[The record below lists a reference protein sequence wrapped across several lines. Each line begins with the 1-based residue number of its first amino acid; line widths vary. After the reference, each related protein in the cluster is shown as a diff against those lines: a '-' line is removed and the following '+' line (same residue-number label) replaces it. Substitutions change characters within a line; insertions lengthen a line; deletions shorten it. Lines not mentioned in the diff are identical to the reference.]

1 MAGIKVPQYK
11 IFKIGTTKLK
21 NSKWDLKIT
30 KNEAIKLDEM
40 IALFEAQ
47 EFRLISKILNK
58 PINEIDFSKY
68 IMSVVIDN
76 KSDFK
81 RATSSKG
88 IIVNGINFRRF
99 VGTTGGLKNNTLLFV
114 NNNEIELNGKKTSVL
129 NELNIR
135 CECNRNKEIQL
146 VPAKYEAYKALTC
159 SASQPICE
167 PRRILV
173 VKDCITKFKDTVI
186 YLDNSNPELDHP
198 SVEEKTNMELENT
211 VSDGFNLCT
220 IEYMKKVSDSLG
232 LDYVTSG
239 VCLRNA
245 WLKGMLYP
253 FPIIEFIEKY
263 NNSNYMIEDIWGNL
277 QDIRECDMII
287 TESSLKLWS
296 SYSSIDDYMKS
307 YKENGYGFAVTKIS
321 PKKIDDQR
329 ELNYQYLQS
338 YNFSDKDIE
347 ELCEP
352 TIDYLKK
359 SMGGDYESTI
369 KFLGISDKSDNMSWQ
384 KALYTSEYMLGDPYI
399 IDSIHRMIKKKINNA
414 KIGKLIVNGNY
425 QIGSGDPFALMQS
438 ICGLEVTGL
447 LKSEE
452 CYSKYWIDKNVDEL
466 VIFRSPMTSHNN
478 IRKCKCIDNE
488 EVRFWYQYM
497 DTIMIINGWDTFC
510 MAENGCDWDGDILFS
525 TNNKILSNN
534 HVKLPAIL
542 CAQQNAKKVIID
554 EENVKVTNKNGMGN
568 KVGTITNRVTAM
580 MEVLAR
586 FKEGTN
592 EYKELQKRI
601 ACGQLYQQDEL
612 DKIKGIIAKPMPNK
626 WFSIKSCENDFEK
639 SICVDKNPFFMIYVY
654 DDYRIKYRQYI
665 DNCNKKCKRKYGIT
679 IDELYKL
686 DDKTEEQIEFLYWY
700 EKKMPFG
707 MSDCSMNK
715 ICRYVGSQFEGYKIQ
730 LKKNFDFDYNVLKVK
745 RRCTEE
751 HRKELLDLCNEYTKM
766 ISSYKRNKSK
776 YNDKYEESTNIF
788 SNDDKKVDKRKFM
801 QEYFYNRAKEICPN
815 DDERLNIILDMC
827 YLYKNNK
834 QFCWDCIGDLI
845 CKRLEELNGKVEFNT

>member
-30 KNEAIKLDEM
+30 KDEAIKLDEM

-47 EFRLISKILNK
+47 EFRLIAQILNK
-58 PINEIDFSKY
+58 PINKIDFSEY

-88 IIVNGINFRRF
+88 ITVNGINFRRF

-114 NNNEIELNGKKTSVL
+114 NNDEIELNGKKTSIL

-135 CECNRNKEIQL
+135 CECNRNPDITL

-173 VKDCITKFKDTVI
+173 VRDCITKFKDTVI
-186 YLDNSNPELDHP
+186 YLDNSHEDHDSP
-198 SVEEKTNMELENT
+198 IMDTVYDIELENT

-220 IEYMKKVSDSLG
+220 IEYMKKVSESLG
-232 LDYVTSG
+232 LDYITSG

-245 WLKGMLYP
+245 WLKGMIYP

-263 NNSNYMIEDIWGNL
+263 NNGNYMIKDIWGHM

-296 SYSSIDDYMKS
+296 SYDSIDDYMKS

-321 PKKIDDQR
+321 PKKLDDQR

-338 YNFSDKDIE
+338 YNFSDEDIE
-347 ELCEP
+347 ALCEP
-352 TIDYLKK
+352 TINYLKN

-369 KFLGISDKSDNMSWQ
+369 KFLGISAKSDNMTWQ

-414 KIGKLIVNGNY
+414 KIGKLIVDGNY
-425 QIGSGDPFALMQS
+425 QIASGDPFALMQS
-438 ICGLEVTGL
+438 ICGLEITGL
-447 LKSEE
+447 LKAEE

-488 EVRFWYQYM
+488 DVRFWYQYM

-510 MAENGCDWDGDILFS
+510 MAENGCDWD
-525 TNNKILSNN
+525 
-534 HVKLPAIL
+534 KL
-542 CAQQNAKKVIID
+542 V
-554 EENVKVTNKNGMGN
+554 
-568 KVGTITNRVTAM
+568 
-580 MEVLAR
+580 
-586 FKEGTN
+586 
-592 EYKELQKRI
+592 
-601 ACGQLYQQDEL
+601 
-612 DKIKGIIAKPMPNK
+612 
-626 WFSIKSCENDFEK
+626 SS
-639 SICVDKNPFFMIYVY
+639 
-654 DDYRIKYRQYI
+654 
-665 DNCNKKCKRKYGIT
+665 
-679 IDELYKL
+679 
-686 DDKTEEQIEFLYWY
+686 
-700 EKKMPFG
+700 
-707 MSDCSMNK
+707 
-715 ICRYVGSQFEGYKIQ
+715 
-730 LKKNFDFDYNVLKVK
+730 
-745 RRCTEE
+745 
-751 HRKELLDLCNEYTKM
+751 LLETL
-766 ISSYKRNKSK
+766 
-776 YNDKYEESTNIF
+776 
-788 SNDDKKVDKRKFM
+788 
-801 QEYFYNRAKEICPN
+801 
-815 DDERLNIILDMC
+815 
-827 YLYKNNK
+827 
-834 QFCWDCIGDLI
+834 G
-845 CKRLEELNGKVEFNT
+845 